1 MNKLYFAIILLFLGT
16 SATSQTR
23 KYQKLYEQNSFEK
36 LQKTYN
42 SKANKLKSEDL
53 IFFANAL
60 YFRGDYTNAKIAFA
74 KADSLNIPF
83 DVYSERNYSHIK
95 KIDNPNSDINLGA
108 YFTPQ
113 NKVVYEVELLNINSE
128 YEDFAPIIFEN
139 ETYLT
144 TSRPTNY
151 NKNEF
156 KFQYTQ
162 LPYLKVVKIDSTNS
176 VDFKNNKLPKNF
188 NGDFHNG
195 PFSISKN
202 NDVIV
207 TTRNYAKPN
216 LTNKQLLKLVYFI
229 KDENNNW
236 IFKGDLPFC
245 NKSFSVQHPS
255 FDKASNKLYFSSD
268 MDGGEGGF
276 DIYYSIWT
284 GNEWTN
290 PVNLGKEINTI
301 YDEVFPF
308 ISFDGHLGY
317 SSNHIENYGG
327 LDIVIY
333 KDNKNIL
340 LSKPINSE
348 YDDFAVLSLNDT
360 SGMFSTNRKGP
371 LFNDD
376 VMAFKAFENNNLINC
391 FVYDDSSQ
399 DLLDSVLITV
409 VNQNNGQKTTHWL
422 QNKKKG
428 IALDLNPDS
437 TYIVYAA
444 KEGYFDNFI
453 EVDLQKNVTQEN
465 NISIYLNKK
474 KEYVLFAVIRDA
486 KFQELLEDVDVKVS
500 ETSTEVNLIDSKTN
514 SNGMVSG
521 RLTNKSSGDIIELDV
536 YVSKE
541 GYFPKKNKVQL
552 VIPKSDTINLSELL
566 SKQFL
571 LDKQVD
577 DLAKMI
583 QINPINFDLNKFDIR
598 KDAAI
603 ELDKIVEIMYEYP
616 NMVIELGSHTDC
628 RASKTYNLQLSDKR
642 AKASANYIK
651 ARVSNPDRIY
661 GKGYGE
667 SILLNDCAC
676 EGDQKSTCDEEQHAA
691 NRRTEFKVVSY
702 K

>member
-16 SATSQTR
+16 SAISQTR
-23 KYQKLYEQNSFEK
+23 KFQKLYEQNSFEK

-60 YFRGDYTNAKIAFA
+60 YYRGDYTNAKIAFD

-83 DVYSERNYSHIK
+83 DAYSKRNYSHIK
-95 KIDNPNSDINLGA
+95 KINSPNSDMNLGT
-108 YFTPQ
+108 YFTLQ
-113 NKVVYEVELLNINSE
+113 NKVVYEVENLNINSE
-128 YEDFAPIIFEN
+128 YEDFAPTIFEN

-144 TSRPTNY
+144 TSRPSKY

-176 VDFKNNKLPKNF
+176 VDIKSSKLPKNF

-195 PFSISKN
+195 PFSVSYKN
-202 NDVIV
+202 DILV

-216 LTNKQLLKLVYFI
+216 KSNKQLLKLVYYT

-236 IFKGDLPFC
+236 IFNGDLPFC

-268 MDGGEGGF
+268 MEGGEGGF

-284 GNEWTN
+284 GNEWTE
-290 PVNLGKEINTI
+290 PVSIGNEINTI

-308 ISFDGHLGY
+308 ISFEGHFGY
-317 SSNHIENYGG
+317 SSNHIDNYGG
-327 LDIVIY
+327 LDMVIY

-348 YDDFAVLSLNDT
+348 YDDFAILYQDNS
-360 SGMFSTNRKGP
+360 SGMFSSNRKGP

-376 VMAFKAFENNNLINC
+376 VMAFKAFENKNLINC
-391 FVYDDSSQ
+391 FVYDDSSKE
-399 DLLDSVLITV
+399 LIDSVFITI
-409 VNQNNGQKTTHWL
+409 VNQNNGEKTTHWL
-422 QNKKKG
+422 QNKKMG
-428 IALDLNPDS
+428 IALDLHPDS
-437 TYIVYAA
+437 TYIVYAS
-444 KEGYFDNFI
+444 KGGYFDNFI

-474 KEYVLFAVIRDA
+474 KEYVLLANIRDA
-486 KFQELLEDVDVKVS
+486 KLQEFIEDVDVKVL
-500 ETSTEVNLIDSKTN
+500 EASTEVILIDSKTD
-514 SNGMVSG
+514 SNGMVTG
-521 RLTNKSSGDIIELDV
+521 RLTNKSSGDIIEIDV
-536 YVSKE
+536 YVAKE

-552 VIPKSDTINLSELL
+552 VVPKTDTINLSELL

-603 ELDKIVEIMYEYP
+603 ELDKIVDIMNEYP
-616 NMVIELGSHTDC
+616 NMVVELGSHTDC
-628 RASKTYNLQLSDKR
+628 RASKAYNLQLSDKR

-651 ARVSNPDRIY
+651 SRISNPDRIY